1 MEKFEVTGEE
11 KAVTRVATSRKFQ
24 INPGYLFTAP
34 AMILILALTIYPI
47 FSLFDMSVHEL
58 NRRTSENVYVGQ
70 RNYISVI
77 HDPIFHQAFKQTMFF
92 TGIGA
97 IGHIGIGFFLALL
110 MNSGLNRKVIGVSR
124 SLILL
129 PWVLSPTVVAV
140 LLQLWGNPLISPIAK
155 ILQAVGWTGSFQ
167 PLGNE
172 STALISL
179 VIVNVWQFTPF
190 YMLMILCGLQ
200 SLDPE
205 LLAAAK
211 VDGANKF
218 QLLVYITWPH
228 IRNTVL
234 TFTLFDLVTNAGYFD
249 LIWVATQGGPVRSTE
264 VLSTY
269 IYRIAFQSLNWNYSS
284 VVGVTLLLFSILLS
298 VLFIL
303 RIRRDEN

>member
-1 MEKFEVTGEE
+1 MDKFEISGSN
-11 KAVTRVATSRKFQ
+11 KAINKVASPRRFR
-24 INPGYLFTAP
+24 INPGYLFLAP
-34 AMILILALTIYPI
+34 AMILIIAITIYPT

-58 NRRTSENVYVGQ
+58 NRRTSENVFVGFKNFQ
-70 RNYISVI
+70 LVI
-77 HDPIFHQAFKQTMFF
+77 QDPIFIQAFKQTLFF

-97 IGHIGIGFFLALL
+97 IGHIGIGTLLALL
-110 MNSGLNRKVIGVSR
+110 MNSELNRKVIGISR

-155 ILQAVGWTGSFQ
+155 VLQALGWTGSFQ
-167 PLGNE
+167 PLGNV

-179 VIVNVWQFTPF
+179 VIVNVWQYTPF

-200 SLDPE
+200 SMDPE
-205 LLAAAK
+205 LHAAGK
-211 VDGANKF
+211 VDGANNF
-218 QLLVYITWPH
+218 QRLIYITWPH

-249 LIWVATQGGPVRSTE
+249 LIWVATQGGPIRSTE

-284 VVGVTLLLFSILLS
+284 VVGVALLLFSILLS
-298 VLFIL
+298 VFVIL
-303 RIRRDEN
+303 RMRRD